1 MQSEPRSVIA
11 VRPPAAL
18 AARPRLFAALEAAFP
33 VTFRPW
39 APDAPA
45 PDAVIALARDPG
57 APTADEL
64 PDVGVPVLVVGDRA
78 EDAAP
83 VDRVRVCDD
92 SAIDR
97 RLRGI
102 SVGDRLVGSQLA
114 PVTGRDDVLAVAD
127 AAVAWTRSSGPSPVE
142 RVRCALPE
150 LAPDQVLSALLWGHT
165 VVAVVL
171 VGFLRALSAHDGWE
185 APPVRAA
192 FLFDDPNLRWRSY
205 GFIDYRRLVEHADA
219 HDYHGSMAMIPL
231 DAGRPHRP
239 TVSLFK
245 RRRDRLSLVFHG
257 NDHVKEELVRP
268 RQPDD
273 ALAMAAQAMRRIE
286 RFERRCGLPVDRVM
300 TPPHGLCSENV
311 TRALGAVGFDA
322 LCAIHPIPWTGD
334 PPPSALLAGWEPA
347 DFVGGCAVIPRRT
360 LDCSAAE
367 IALHAFLDHPI
378 VLYGHHEDLAR
389 GLEPLAEAAERVNR
403 LGDVRWMALGDM
415 ALANHTQR
423 VSGDRLSVAPYAR
436 RVLVSPPAGAS
447 ALVVQEPRH
456 AHGDAELGGWSL
468 GAGPTQPF
476 GAEAPIEGDGPLEI
490 RLRGARDVD
499 AGQVAPPA
507 WRPWP
512 KLRRAATEMRDRAL
526 PLRPARAR

>member
-18 AARPRLFAALEAAFP
+18 AARPGLFAGLEAAFP

-45 PDAVIALARDPG
+45 PDAVIVVARDPG

-64 PDVGVPVLVVGDRA
+64 PEVGVPVLVVGDRA

-83 VDRVRVCDD
+83 VDRMRICDD
-92 SAIDR
+92 AALDR

-102 SVGDRLVGSQLA
+102 SVGDRLMGSPLM

-127 AAVAWTRSSGPSPVE
+127 AGAAWMRSGAPAPVE
-142 RVRCALPE
+142 RVRCPLPE
-150 LAPDQVLSALLWGHT
+150 LAPDQVLSALLWDHT
-165 VVAVVL
+165 VVAVAL
-171 VGFLRALSAHDGWE
+171 VGFLRALSAHEGRE

-192 FLFDDPNLRWRSY
+192 LLFDDPNLRWRSY
-205 GFIDYRRLVEHADA
+205 GFIDYRRLVDHADA
-219 HDYHGSMAMIPL
+219 HGYHASMAMIPL
-231 DAGRPHRP
+231 DACRPHRP
-239 TVSLFK
+239 TVSLFA
-245 RRRDRLSLVFHG
+245 RRRDRLSLVCHG
-257 NDHVKEELVRP
+257 NDHVKEELLRP
-268 RQPDD
+268 REAGD

-286 RFERRCGLPVDRVM
+286 RFERRAGLPVDHVM

-322 LCAIHPIPWTGD
+322 LCAIHPIPWTGT
-334 PPPSALLAGWEPA
+334 PPPSAVLAGWGPA
-347 DFVGGCAVIPRRT
+347 DFVAGCAVIPRRT

-378 VLYGHHEDLAR
+378 VLYGHHDDLAD
-389 GLEPLAEAAERVNR
+389 GLEPLAEAAARVNR
-403 LGDVRWMALGDM
+403 LGDVRWMPLGDI
-415 ALANHTQR
+415 ALANFTRR
-423 VSGDRLSVAPYAR
+423 VTGDRLEVAPYAR
-436 RVLVSPPAGAS
+436 RVTVAPRAGAGT
-447 ALVVQEPRH
+447 VTVCEPRR
-456 AHGDAELGGWSL
+456 AHGERELSGWSL
-468 GAGPTQPF
+468 AGGPVRRF
-476 GAEAPIEGDGPLEI
+476 GTEAPIDGEGALEV
-490 RLRGARDVD
+490 RLHGLHDV
-499 AGQVAPPA
+499 VADEVAAPA

-512 KLRRAATEMRDRAL
+512 MLRRAGTEMRDRAL

>member
-18 AARPRLFAALEAAFP
+18 AARPRLFAGLEAAFP

-45 PDAVIALARDPG
+45 PHAVIVVARDPG

-64 PDVGVPVLVVGDRA
+64 PEVGVPVLVVGDRA

-83 VDRVRVCDD
+83 VDRIRVCDG
-92 SAIDR
+92 AALDR

-102 SVGDRLVGSQLA
+102 SVADRLMGSPLV

-127 AAVAWTRSSGPSPVE
+127 AGAAWMRSSAPAPVE
-142 RVRCALPE
+142 RVRCPLPE

-165 VVAVVL
+165 VVAVAL
-171 VGFLRALSAHDGWE
+171 VGFLRALSAHDGRE

-192 FLFDDPNLRWRSY
+192 LLFDDPNLRWRSY
-205 GFIDYRRLVEHADA
+205 GFIDYRRLVDHADA
-219 HDYHGSMAMIPL
+219 HGYHASMAMIPL
-231 DAGRPHRP
+231 DAGRSHRP
-239 TVSLFK
+239 TVSLFA
-245 RRRDRLSLVFHG
+245 RRRDRLSLVCHG
-257 NDHVKEELVRP
+257 NDHVKEELLRP
-268 RQPDD
+268 REAGD

-286 RFERRCGLPVDRVM
+286 RFERRTGLPVDRVM

-334 PPPSALLAGWEPA
+334 PPPSAVLAGWGPA
-347 DFVGGCAVIPRRT
+347 DFVAGCAVILRRT

-389 GLEPLAEAAERVNR
+389 GLEPLAEAAARVNR
-403 LGDVRWMALGDM
+403 LGDVRWMPLGDM

-423 VSGDRLSVAPYAR
+423 LSGDRVLVAPYAR
-436 RVLVSPPAGAS
+436 RVVVSPPPGAS
-447 ALVVQEPRH
+447 TLAVHEPRP
-456 AHGDAELGGWSL
+456 AHGDPELVGWSL
-468 GAGPTQPF
+468 GPGPIQPF
-476 GAEAPIEGDGPLEI
+476 GTEAPFGHNGPLDI
-490 RLRGARDVD
+490 RLRGVRDVD
-499 AGQVAPPA
+499 AGQVAPPV

-512 KLRRAATEMRDRAL
+512 KLRRAGTEMRDRVL